1 MGLLMNTASEIAEKV
16 KEDFNDDKNYLFALK
31 RNDFK
36 RGLAKLILSK
46 LYYTMDSAR
55 SFVLYF
61 NEKGI
66 YEKEISNTVKG
77 NFVLMPWDEIEN
89 FTVDYKGSKANIT
102 LVHLGAELL
111 YEVPFTGNMAKGNKE
126 RLDDLQKKAYNKLV

>member
-31 RNDFK
+31 RNDLK
-36 RGLAKLILSK
+36 RGLLKLFLSK

-55 SFVLYF
+55 SFILYF
-61 NEKGI
+61 SEKGI
-66 YEKEISNTVKG
+66 YEKEISNSVKG

-89 FTVDYKGSKANIT
+89 FTVDYKSSKANIT

-111 YEVPFTGNMAKGNKE
+111 YEVPFTGSMAKGNKE

>member
-31 RNDFK
+31 RNDVK
-36 RGLAKLILSK
+36 RGLLKLFLSN

-61 NEKGI
+61 SEKGI
-66 YEKEISNTVKG
+66 YEKEISNSVKG

-89 FTVDYKGSKANIT
+89 FTVDYKSSKANIT

-111 YEVPFTGNMAKGNKE
+111 YEVPFTGSMAKGNKE

>member
-1 MGLLMNTASEIAEKV
+1 MGLLMNTASEIADKV

-36 RGLAKLILSK
+36 RGLLKLFLSR
-46 LYYTMDSAR
+46 LYYIMDGAR

-61 NEKGI
+61 SEKGI
-66 YEKEISNTVKG
+66 YEKEISNSVKG

-111 YEVPFTGNMAKGNKE
+111 YEVPFTGSMAKGNRE

>member
-1 MGLLMNTASEIAEKV
+1 MGLLMNTASEIADKV

-36 RGLAKLILSK
+36 RGLLKLFLSK

-66 YEKEISNTVKG
+66 YEKEISNSVKG

-102 LVHLGAELL
+102 LFHLGTEVL
-111 YEVPFTGNMAKGNKE
+111 YEVSFTGSMAKGNKE

>member
-1 MGLLMNTASEIAEKV
+1 MGLLMNTASEIADKV

-36 RGLAKLILSK
+36 RGLLKLFLSK

-66 YEKEISNTVKG
+66 YEKEISNSVKG

-111 YEVPFTGNMAKGNKE
+111 YEVPFTGSMAKGNRE

>member
-1 MGLLMNTASEIAEKV
+1 MGLLMNTASEIADKV

-36 RGLAKLILSK
+36 RGLLKLFLSR
-46 LYYTMDSAR
+46 LYYTMDGAR

-77 NFVLMPWDEIEN
+77 NFVLMPWDEIN
-89 FTVDYKGSKANIT
+89 DFTVDYKSSKANIT
-102 LVHLGAELL
+102 LVYLGAKLL
-111 YEVPFTGNMAKGNKE
+111 YEVPFTGSMAKGNKE

>member
-1 MGLLMNTASEIAEKV
+1 MGLLMNTASEIADKV

-36 RGLAKLILSK
+36 RGLLKLFLSK

-66 YEKEISNTVKG
+66 YEKEISNSVKG

-111 YEVPFTGNMAKGNKE
+111 YEVPFTGSMAKGNKE

>member
-1 MGLLMNTASEIAEKV
+1 MGLLMNTASEIADKV

-36 RGLAKLILSK
+36 RGLLKLFLSK

-61 NEKGI
+61 SEKGI
-66 YEKEISNTVKG
+66 YEKEISNSVKG

-89 FTVDYKGSKANIT
+89 FTMDYKSSKANIT

-111 YEVPFTGNMAKGNKE
+111 YEVPFTGSMAKGNKE